1 MIFIYLLRILVLSSE
16 IDPNTFSNYQEVQI
30 THLHL
35 EWMLDLENR
44 YINSTVQYNFKVL
57 KDNLETVNFIN
68 ICNRL
73 ILIFNKSVLSMYII
87 RILVK

>member
-57 KDNLETVNFIN
+57 KYNLETVNFIN
-68 ICNRL
+68 ICN
-73 ILIFNKSVLSMYII
+73 
-87 RILVK
+87 